1 MIKKYSLLKKQSI
14 RGNINSPEF
23 KNWFKGSILQR
34 DGYPII
40 LYHQTSKEAEKQIFE
55 KGYDLSKGRA
65 RISDEVMPDGIFLKY
80 DEKDIGLGAIDKENR
95 TQMPF
100 YVRLIK
106 PLVVRN
112 RDFLIANYLMD
123 SKEYE
128 EAYWDL
134 KEYNSNMLREN
145 ERLWAEMKTH
155 NRGTPEKDEVFE
167 RLQKQ
172 TDSWGEQVDVL
183 ATKARE
189 IATRYL
195 KSLGY
200 DGIIME
206 EDVGSWNRTVKT
218 VVVFSTAQIRSAIPG
233 QEIPIQ
239 PKL

>member
-1 MIKKYSLLKKQSI
+1 MIKKYSILQKQSI
-14 RGNINSPEF
+14 RGDINSPEF
-23 KNWFKGSILQR
+23 KNWFKGSVLQR

-80 DEKDIGLGAIDKENR
+80 DEKDIGVGAIEKVDR

-100 YVRLIK
+100 YVRLRT
-106 PLVVRN
+106 PLIVRN
-112 RDFLIANYLMD
+112 RDLLIANYLMD
-123 SKEYE
+123 CKEYE

-134 KEYNSNMLREN
+134 KEYNSKMKREN
-145 ERLWAEMKTH
+145 DNIWAEMRTH
-155 NRGTPEKDEVFE
+155 NRGTPEKDDLFE
-167 RLQKQ
+167 TLKKQ
-172 TDSWGEQVDVL
+172 TDAWEEQVDVL

-200 DGIIME
+200 DGLIMS
-206 EDVGSWNRTVKT
+206 EDEGSWNRVVKT

>member
-1 MIKKYSLLKKQSI
+1 MIQRYSLLQKQSI
-14 RGNINSPEF
+14 RGDINSPEF
-23 KNWFKGSILQR
+23 KNWFKDSVLQR

-40 LYHQTSKEAEKQIFE
+40 LYHQTSREAENLILE

-65 RISDEVMPDGIFLKY
+65 RLSDEVMPDGIFLKY
-80 DEKDIGLGAIDKENR
+80 DEKDIGLGAIEKADR

-100 YVRLIK
+100 YVRLVN

-112 RDFLIANYLMD
+112 RKDLVNRTLLD
-123 SKEYE
+123 SKEYS

-134 KEYNSNMLREN
+134 KEYDKKSKKEN
-145 ERLWAEMKTH
+145 DELWEELKIQ
-155 NRGTPEKDEVFE
+155 NRGTPEKDELFE
-167 RLQKQ
+167 TLKKQ
-172 TDSWGEQVDVL
+172 TDTWGEQIDVL

-189 IATRYL
+189 IATKYL

-200 DGIIME
+200 DGLIME
-206 EDVGSWNRTVKT
+206 EDEGGWNRTVKT